1 MEAYERLA
9 RCTGFDWDEGN
20 VLKNWV
26 KHRVT
31 AAECE
36 QIFFNRPL
44 VVAEDVEHSKA
55 EGRFYA
61 LGQTDAGR
69 LLLVVFTVRRNL
81 IRVISA
87 RAMTKK
93 ERKEYEA
100 S

>member
-1 MEAYERLA
+1 MDAYERLA
-9 RCTGFDWDEGN
+9 RCAGFQWDEGN

-44 VVAEDVEHSKA
+44 VVAEDVEHSQA
-55 EGRFYA
+55 EGRYYA
-61 LGQTDAGR
+61 LGETDAGR
-69 LLLVVFTVRRNL
+69 LLMVVFTVRRNL